1 MMRRYVHH
9 FDRVIL
15 KHIAQIPSWMRP
27 IMQFATLVG
36 QPPFTVG
43 VAAAII
49 GYGAARDNL
58 NLIILGSIA
67 IVTLLISS
75 ILKLLLRRARP
86 VNEYVKSMLIRT
98 FSFPSGHAAG
108 SLVSFG
114 LVAFILESTFP
125 WGMLASVCIYTFC
138 FLIGVSRIYLGAH
151 YPSDVLGGWTV
162 GGVGLAA
169 ILVVG
174 V

>member
-1 MMRRYVHH
+1 MKRYVHH

-15 KHIAQIPSWMRP
+15 KQIARFPAWVQP

-49 GYGAARDNL
+49 GYGVARDNF
-58 NLIILGSIA
+58 NLVILGGIA
-67 IVTLLISS
+67 IVTLLVSS

-114 LVAFILESTFP
+114 LVAYLLESTFSRGTP
-125 WGMLASVCIYTFC
+125 VSACIYAFC

-151 YPSDVLGGWTV
+151 YPSDIVGGWIV
-162 GGVGLAA
+162 GGMGLAA